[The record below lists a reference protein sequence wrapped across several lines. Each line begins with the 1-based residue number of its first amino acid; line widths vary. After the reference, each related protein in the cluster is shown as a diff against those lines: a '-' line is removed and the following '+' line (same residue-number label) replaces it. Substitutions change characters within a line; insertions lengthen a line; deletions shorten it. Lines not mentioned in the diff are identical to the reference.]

1 MLFEY
6 TDLLEH
12 RDKQETRDKLSNEAT
27 RLIHEIVNIDY
38 LPDEYLTA
46 AWGGAYLNISL
57 RAIAAIATAKES
69 GEEVDKETI
78 RAAFNDYMQAVGYLG
93 IYYSQKLEVDPQ
105 EITSY

>member
-1 MLFEY
+1 MFDY

-12 RDKQETRDKLSNEAT
+12 NKQETQDKLSNEAT
-27 RLIHEIVNIDY
+27 RLISEIVNIDC
-38 LPDEYLTA
+38 LPDDYLIA
-46 AWGGAYLNISL
+46 AYGGAYLNVSL

-69 GEEVDKETI
+69 GEEVDEETI
-78 RAAFNDYMQAVGYLG
+78 KAAFTDYMQAVGYLG